1 MIHSHTPSPALGRL
15 GVSKLFGAL
24 VTGSLLV
31 LFTACSDDTQPDVST
46 VHVRL
51 LGFNDFHGN
60 LEPPTG
66 SNGRVTVSD
75 GKGGTTT
82 VNAGG
87 AAYLA
92 HHINKLRE
100 EDPAHTVVVAAGDLI
115 GASPVV
121 SGIYHDEP
129 TIDAMNMVGLDISS
143 VGNHEFDE
151 GKDEL
156 LRMQNGGCHP
166 VDGCQKDENGNV
178 IPFTGAKFHYLSANV
193 FTDVAAK
200 KTLLP
205 AYEIRE
211 FDGVKV
217 AFIGMTLE
225 GTAKIVNPAGIQGLT
240 FQDEADTVNAL
251 VPDLKSQGV
260 ETIVVLIHE
269 GGLPVGL
276 YNECTGVS
284 GAIVDIVHRF
294 DPAVDVVISGHTHQA
309 YNCRID
315 NKIVT
320 SALNYGR
327 VLTQVDLE
335 LDRNTHDVVHA
346 QANNLIVTHDNADNA
361 MDVFVKG
368 YVAKSS
374 AQAKTVVGN
383 TPVVLKAPVRPVP
396 AGESGESS
404 LGSMIADA
412 MLWATKDEQKGGAVI
427 AFQNAGG
434 VRAELDVGDITY
446 SEIFAVQPFANNL
459 TTLTLTGQDIKD
471 VLEQQFAPY
480 QSAGPLVMQVSE
492 GFSYTWSASG
502 PVNGKID
509 PASIMLNGAPIDLA
523 TSYRVTVNN
532 FMAAGGDG
540 YTVFTKGKDV
550 LTGPID
556 LDAATGYLSTHKP
569 LSPPS
574 TGRIVRVP

>member
-1 MIHSHTPSPALGRL
+1 MIHSHSSSPAQGRL

-24 VTGSLLV
+24 VIGSLLV
-31 LFTACSDDTQPDVST
+31 LSTACSDDTLPAEST
-46 VHVRL
+46 VHVRV

-60 LEPPTG
+60 IEPPTG
-66 SNGRVTVSD
+66 SNGQVAVSA
-75 GKGGTTT
+75 TTK

-87 AAYLA
+87 AAFLA
-92 HHINKLRE
+92 HHINKLRQ

-115 GASPVV
+115 GASPVA
-121 SGIYHDEP
+121 SAIYHDEP
-129 TIDAMNMVGLDISS
+129 TIEAMNMIGLDLSS

-166 VDGCQKDENGNV
+166 VDGCQTGHQ
-178 IPFTGAKFHYLSANV
+178 FAGAKFHYLSANV

-225 GTAKIVNPAGIQGLT
+225 GTSKIVNPVGIQGLT

-276 YNECTGVS
+276 YNDCAGVS

-309 YNCRID
+309 YNCIID

-327 VLTQVDLE
+327 VLTQIDLE

-346 QANNLIVTHDNADNA
+346 TANNMVVTRDNADNS
-361 MDVFVKG
+361 MDAFVKET
-368 YVAKSS
+368 VAKSS
-374 AQAKTVVGN
+374 AQAKMVVGN

-412 MLWATKDEQKGGAVI
+412 MLWASKDEQKGGAVI

-446 SEIFAVQPFANNL
+446 AEIFAVQPFANNL
-459 TTLTLTGQDIKD
+459 TTMTLTGQDIKD

-480 QSAGPLVMQVSE
+480 QAAGPLVMQVSE

-509 PASIMLNGAPIDLA
+509 PASMMLNGTPIDPA
-523 TSYRVTVNN
+523 ASYRVTMNN
-532 FMAAGGDG
+532 FMAVGGDS

-556 LDAATGYLSTHKP
+556 LDAVTGYLTSHNP
-569 LSPPS
+569 LSPPA